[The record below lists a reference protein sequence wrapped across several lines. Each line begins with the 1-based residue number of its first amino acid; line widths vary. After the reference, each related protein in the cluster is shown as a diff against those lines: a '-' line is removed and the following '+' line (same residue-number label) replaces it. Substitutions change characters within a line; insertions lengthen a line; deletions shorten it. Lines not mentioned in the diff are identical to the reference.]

1 MAATMPTAVSASVEA
16 PRRDPPTLRD
26 RAANAVKAQVS
37 EVAIRLFLEHGFD
50 QTTVEQIAAEAGLS
64 RTSFFRYFATK
75 EDVAFV
81 HEKALVQRVLNA
93 LVARPPTES
102 PWLALRRA
110 FPALLDEATTS
121 PERALA
127 MARLMNDTPAL
138 RARQLSRQ
146 LVWQDLLGPEIARR
160 LGISYEADDLGPRA
174 LVAAAIACLNV
185 AGEVWTSSNG
195 ALALPE
201 LFDQAMS
208 ALSD

>member
-1 MAATMPTAVSASVEA
+1 MAATVPSPAAAPIEA
-16 PRRDPPTLRD
+16 LRVPPTLRD
-26 RAANAVKAQVS
+26 RATRAVRAEVS
-37 EVAIRLFLEHGFD
+37 DVAIRLFLKQGFD
-50 QTTVEQIAAEAGLS
+50 QTTVEQIASDAGLS

-75 EDVAFV
+75 EDVAFS
-81 HEKALVQRVLNA
+81 HEEALVQRVLDA
-93 LVARPPTES
+93 LVARPATEP

-110 FPALLDEATTS
+110 FPALLDEATAL

-127 MARLMNDTPAL
+127 LARLMNETPAL

-146 LVWQDLLGPEIARR
+146 IVWQDLLAPEIARR
-160 LGISYEADDLGPRA
+160 MGISRADDLRARA

-195 ALALPE
+195 AFALPG

-208 ALSD
+208 ALGE